1 MKGVPKWTVSF
12 LVTALV
18 VLTTGVSEVWAQQPS
33 VDGYGGVQG
42 GVQSQVQAGGSLPF
56 TGVDLVVLFGG
67 AMVLMA
73 VGLVVR
79 RLARP

>member
-1 MKGVPKWTVSF
+1 M
-12 LVTALV
+12 
-18 VLTTGVSEVWAQQPS
+18 VLTTGVSEVWAQQPA

-42 GVQSQVQAGGSLPF
+42 GVQSQVEASGALPF
-56 TGVDLVVLFGG
+56 TGVDLVALFGG